1 MSFDPPDERL
11 QQEAITDLMA
21 AMEICLLRGI
31 ELRAGRYGEKALKR
45 FMMEGHYS
53 IGDGKVRR
61 VRFGW
66 PKLIEP
72 KVATVPDIQ
81 TIDDP
86 IPPDFPSEEAVAAF
100 AKSVED
106 ENILL
111 TGIEPNGSS

>member
-45 FMMEGHYS
+45 FVMEGHYS
-53 IGDGKVRR
+53 IGAGKVRR

-72 KVATVPDIQ
+72 TRPYIQ

-86 IPPDFPSEEAVAAF
+86 IPPDFPSEEAITAF
-100 AKSVED
+100 AKSVEEEED
-106 ENILL
+106 QFGGGHDITENA
-111 TGIEPNGSS
+111 